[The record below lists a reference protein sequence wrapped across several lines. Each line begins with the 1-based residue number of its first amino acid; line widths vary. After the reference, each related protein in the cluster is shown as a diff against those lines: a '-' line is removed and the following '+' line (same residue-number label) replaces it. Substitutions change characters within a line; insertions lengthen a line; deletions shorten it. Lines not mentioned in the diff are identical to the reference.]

1 MAQSADFVV
10 DDGTGASL
18 LSQLN
23 TMLPALASS
32 NSGGS
37 APAGPVPFQLWGDT
51 GAATLRMRNNAGAA
65 WVDVVTSDYASTIG
79 NSLITAA
86 STAAARTAIAAPAI
100 PTTSSGPGQ
109 VVTIS
114 PAIGAAAVLPASGTW
129 LYAITRYNSG
139 VAANGAFGVD
149 AGGTTVGA
157 ATAGQNWSG
166 FAWRVS

>member
-23 TMLPALASS
+23 AMLPALASS

-51 GAATLRMRNNAGAA
+51 GAAILRMRNNAGAA
-65 WVDVVTSDYASTIG
+65 WVDVVTSDYATTIG

-86 STAAARTAIAAPAI
+86 SNAAARTAIAAPAI
-100 PTTSSGPGQ
+100 PTTSAGAGQ
-109 VVTIS
+109 VATIN
-114 PAIGAAAVLPASGTW
+114 PAIGAAAVLASGGTW
-129 LYAITRYNSG
+129 FYAITRYNSG
-139 VAANGAFGVD
+139 VTTNFATGVD

-157 ATAGQNWSG
+157 ALAGQNWIG